1 MTAFVPVFALSLSSG
16 TNMDAY
22 LSIDQ
27 STGQV
32 TFNVPTDD
40 FSTLGSGTYRY
51 FAVDSSATYQTP
63 SLALTFDVITS
74 CASTTFNAFTPPSD
88 MTTVAADGNSVT

>member
-1 MTAFVPVFALSLSSG
+1 MSTFSPVFTLSLNSG

-32 TFNVPTDD
+32 TFDVPTDD
-40 FSTLGSGTYRY
+40 FSTVGSGTY
-51 FAVDSSATYQTP
+51 
-63 SLALTFDVITS
+63 
-74 CASTTFNAFTPPSD
+74 
-88 MTTVAADGNSVT
+88 